1 MPDDTILMLFHP
13 TLRPLYSIKLVV
25 AADFLDALIEDHEII
40 DEIEKCVGEML
51 GDYL

>member
-1 MPDDTILMLFHP
+1 MKIIRIQMQHVPVCM
-13 TLRPLYSIKLVV
+13 
-25 AADFLDALIEDHEII
+25 EII